1 MVAVSASCS
10 CAVHLEN
17 SSIMSIW
24 KEVRTFVVFYS
35 ASFVVI
41 GILETCFQTLSQLLN
56 CCVMVATDSWLI
68 SGLVLIPWDL
78 KPFQQNAN
86 SPVISTQCHIANKT
100 NVILTPEM
108 VFSQYTHIFLVIMVM
123 AMITIIIII
132 IIIIV
137 IIIIIIIINFPHH
150 LSVPLSFPSIIAL
163 SVHQDTEPLAKC
175 RERRNRRSWI
185 RWCNEIRWILN
196 PMSLKGWSA
205 DSNSGS
211 TTFQEGS
218 HIPPNGKAGKPFKS
232 EGWDMLVPRVNMMY
246 MVIWSWLQRVSMV
259 SNNSKFKATKHL
271 RIFYP
276 EKKHSP
282 SALFELVLIVT
293 TDQAKL

>member
-1 MVAVSASCS
+1 
-10 CAVHLEN
+10 
-17 SSIMSIW
+17 MSIW
-24 KEVRTFVVFYS
+24 KEVSTFAVLYS

-68 SGLVLIPWDL
+68 SGLVVTPWDL

-132 IIIIV
+132 III
-137 IIIIIIIINFPHH
+137 NFPHH

-185 RWCNEIRWILN
+185 R
-196 PMSLKGWSA
+196 
-205 DSNSGS
+205 
-211 TTFQEGS
+211 
-218 HIPPNGKAGKPFKS
+218 
-232 EGWDMLVPRVNMMY
+232 
-246 MVIWSWLQRVSMV
+246 
-259 SNNSKFKATKHL
+259 
-271 RIFYP
+271 
-276 EKKHSP
+276 
-282 SALFELVLIVT
+282 
-293 TDQAKL
+293 

>member
-1 MVAVSASCS
+1 MEDQSGAIRLQMSDSIDLKWQNMVAISASCS

-24 KEVRTFVVFYS
+24 KEVRTFAVFYS
-35 ASFVVI
+35 ASCVVI

-68 SGLVLIPWDL
+68 SGLVLTPWDL

-108 VFSQYTHIFLVIMVM
+108 VFSRYIFLVIMVM
-123 AMITIIIII
+123 ALAMIT
-132 IIIIV
+132 
-137 IIIIIIIINFPHH
+137 IIIIIIINFPHH

-175 RERRNRRSWI
+175 
-185 RWCNEIRWILN
+185 
-196 PMSLKGWSA
+196 
-205 DSNSGS
+205 
-211 TTFQEGS
+211 
-218 HIPPNGKAGKPFKS
+218 
-232 EGWDMLVPRVNMMY
+232 
-246 MVIWSWLQRVSMV
+246 
-259 SNNSKFKATKHL
+259 
-271 RIFYP
+271 
-276 EKKHSP
+276 
-282 SALFELVLIVT
+282 
-293 TDQAKL
+293 